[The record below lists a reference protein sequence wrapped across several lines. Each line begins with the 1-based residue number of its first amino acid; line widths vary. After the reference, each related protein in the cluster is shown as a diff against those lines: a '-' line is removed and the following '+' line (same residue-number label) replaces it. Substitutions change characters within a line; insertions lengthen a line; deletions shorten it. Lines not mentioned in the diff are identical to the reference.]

1 MRKYILLVLAFVCV
15 LWLVGCKSGETSVDE
30 PPKKTS
36 EDETSADETS
46 ADETSADETSEETS
60 GDETPVGTSVDVL
73 FDIAI
78 SYANWTDRS
87 EIYTNALNTD
97 KMTISS
103 SVRHLPIYKFD
114 TLEDLVQFKL
124 NFDEDLDMNASYD
137 EIPSFEHTTG
147 DYSDTFFEENTLMLV
162 YVGANSG
169 TYRFGV
175 NSVFCD
181 GTSFCIHVEQVNKP
195 ELVTCDMAGWFI
207 TVAVPDSM
215 VANCT
220 EFDADLNN
228 NFE

>member
-15 LWLVGCKSGETSVDE
+15 LWLVGCKSGETSVDKT
-30 PPKKTS
+30 PK
-36 EDETSADETS
+36 
-46 ADETSADETSEETS
+46 ETS
-60 GDETPVGTSVDVL
+60 GDENPVGTSGNETTVGTSTDTS
-73 FDIAI
+73 FDITRT
-78 SYANWTDRS
+78 SYVNWTDTN
-87 EIYTNALNTD
+87 EFYTNALNTD

-103 SVRHLPIYKFD
+103 VQHLPIYKFD
-114 TLEDLVQFKL
+114 TLEDFEQFKL
-124 NFDEDLDMNASYD
+124 KFDEVFDMNASYD
-137 EIPSFEHTTG
+137 EIPSFEHITG
-147 DYSDTFFEENTLMLV
+147 DYSETFFEENTLMLV
-162 YVGANSG
+162 YVSAHSG

-181 GTSFCIHVEQVNKP
+181 GNSFCIHVEQVNNP
-195 ELVTCDMAGWFI
+195 VLVTHDMAGWFI

>member
-15 LWLVGCKSGETSVDE
+15 LWMVGCKSGETSGDE
-30 PPKKTS
+30 PPK
-36 EDETSADETS
+36 
-46 ADETSADETSEETS
+46 ETS
-60 GDETPVGTSVDVL
+60 GDETPEETFGDEPPVGTSVNAL

-78 SYANWTDRS
+78 SYANWTDKS

-103 SVRHLPIYKFD
+103 VQHLPIYKFD
-114 TLEDLVQFKL
+114 TLEDFEQFKL
-124 NFDEDLDMNASYD
+124 NFCEVLDMNASHD

-147 DYSDTFFEENTLMLV
+147 DYSETFFEENTLMLV
-162 YVGANSG
+162 YVSANSG

-195 ELVTCDMAGWFI
+195 EVVTDDMAGWFI

-228 NFE
+228 NLE

>member
-15 LWLVGCKSGETSVDE
+15 LWMVGCKSGETSVDE
-30 PPKKTS
+30 TPKG
-36 EDETSADETS
+36 
-46 ADETSADETSEETS
+46 TS
-60 GDETPVGTSVDVL
+60 GDETPEETYGDETPAGTSVDVL

-78 SYANWTDRS
+78 SCAYWTDKS

-103 SVRHLPIYKFD
+103 VRHLPIYKFD
-114 TLEDLVQFKL
+114 TLEDLEQFKL
-124 NFDEDLDMNASYD
+124 NFDEVFGMNASHD
-137 EIPSFEHTTG
+137 GIPSFEHTTD
-147 DYSDTFFEENTLMLV
+147 DYGETFFEENTLMLV
-162 YVGANSG
+162 YVSANSG

-195 ELVTCDMAGWFI
+195 VIVTDDMAGWFI
-207 TVAVPDSM
+207 TGAVPDSM

-228 NFE
+228 IFE

>member
-15 LWLVGCKSGETSVDE
+15 LWTVGCKSGETSVDE
-30 PPKKTS
+30 TPKGTS
-36 EDETSADETS
+36 GDETP
-46 ADETSADETSEETS
+46 EETY

-78 SYANWTDRS
+78 SRANWADKS
-87 EIYTNALNTD
+87 EIYTNALNND

-103 SVRHLPIYKFD
+103 VQHLPIYKFD
-114 TLEDLVQFKL
+114 TLEDLEQFKL
-124 NFDEDLDMNASYD
+124 NFDEVLDMNASYD
-137 EIPSFEHTTG
+137 EIQSFEHATG
-147 DYSDTFFEENTLMLV
+147 DYSETFFEENTLMLV
-162 YVGANSG
+162 YVSANSG

-181 GTSFCIHVEQVNKP
+181 GTSFCIHVEQVNNP
-195 ELVTCDMAGWFI
+195 VIVTDDMAGWFI
-207 TVAVPDSM
+207 TGAVPDSM

>member
-15 LWLVGCKSGETSVDE
+15 LWMVGCKSGETSVDE
-30 PPKKTS
+30 TPK
-36 EDETSADETS
+36 EA
-46 ADETSADETSEETS
+46 
-60 GDETPVGTSVDVL
+60 SVDVL

-78 SYANWTDRS
+78 SYANWTDKS

-103 SVRHLPIYKFD
+103 VQHLPIYKFD
-114 TLEDLVQFKL
+114 TLEDFEQFKL
-124 NFDEDLDMNASYD
+124 NFYEVLDMNASYD
-137 EIPSFEHTTG
+137 EIPSFEYTTG
-147 DYSDTFFEENTLMLV
+147 DYSETFFEENTLMLV
-162 YVGANSG
+162 YVSANSG

-195 ELVTCDMAGWFI
+195 EVVTDDMAGWFI

-215 VANCT
+215 VANCA

-228 NFE
+228 NLE

>member
-30 PPKKTS
+30 PPNETS
-36 EDETSADETS
+36 EDEPP
-46 ADETSADETSEETS
+46 EEAF
-60 GDETPVGTSVDVL
+60 GYETPVRTSVDVL

-78 SYANWTDRS
+78 SYANWADKS

-103 SVRHLPIYKFD
+103 VRHLPIYKFD
-114 TLEDLVQFKL
+114 TLEDLEQFKL
-124 NFDEDLDMNASYD
+124 NFDEVFNMNASYD

-147 DYSDTFFEENTLMLV
+147 DYSETFFEENTLMLV

-195 ELVTCDMAGWFI
+195 EVVTCDMAGWFI
-207 TVAVPDSM
+207 TGAVPDSM

-220 EFDADLNN
+220 EFDADLIN